1 MFWVEIEKT
10 LLSKSSDFLV
20 NKETA
25 DSVFK
30 VVEALS
36 TYNRRNETFWK
47 VYGNIL
53 SKVKEE
59 FSERELIVLTSVLEA
74 SNG

>member
-59 FSERELIVLTSVLEA
+59 FSERELIFLTSVLEA

>member
-30 VVEALS
+30 VVVALS